1 VGWFWAQAWAS
12 VRPLHGLHGQVS
24 VPPIFLFCFYFPVL
38 YLSIE
43 IHIWVWFSF
52 ADLSIMQIFNQDL
65 VSCLSYQYSI
75 GTIILDEIILH
86 ISDLFKITI

>member
-24 VPPIFLFCFYFPVL
+24 VSPIFLFCFYFPVL

-43 IHIWVWFSF
+43 IHIWVWFTF
-52 ADLSIMQIFNQDL
+52 ADLSIMQI
-65 VSCLSYQYSI
+65 SI
-75 GTIILDEIILH
+75 
-86 ISDLFKITI
+86 KI